1 METNRTPVGSPTQS
15 VSNTSNTPNTPNT
28 PLPPTASTANPVTP
42 VTPVIPVAPVYI
54 QNNISPVRK
63 GNSIGTAGFTL
74 AIIAFCLDLIPVVGI
89 FLGGI
94 IWLLGAIF
102 SVIGIFRKPRE
113 LAIAGTCISFFW
125 IVFTILMLGILAE
138 VLM

>member
-102 SVIGIFRKPRE
+102 SVIGIFRKPRG
-113 LAIAGTCISFFW
+113 LTIAGTCISFFW

>member
-15 VSNTSNTPNTPNT
+15 VSNTPNT

-89 FLGGI
+89 FFGGI

-102 SVIGIFRKPRE
+102 SVIGIFRKPRG

-125 IVFTILMLGILAE
+125 IVFTILMLGIFVE
-138 VLM
+138 VLNSYAP

>member
-15 VSNTSNTPNTPNT
+15 VSNTSNTPNT

-89 FLGGI
+89 FLGGLFGC
-94 IWLLGAIF
+94 WEPSFLL
-102 SVIGIFRKPRE
+102 
-113 LAIAGTCISFFW
+113 
-125 IVFTILMLGILAE
+125 
-138 VLM
+138 